1 MRTFTWLVG
10 GVLVT
15 AASAIGA
22 QPVPQ
27 SHEQH
32 QATGQHDV
40 SASSEKC
47 CCEEMMRKM
56 MMEMMQK
63 HQGKGMGMEMPKVA
77 PPPDKD
83 RAH

>member
-1 MRTFTWLVG
+1 MRLFTWLVG

-15 AASAIGA
+15 AASTAGA
-22 QPVPQ
+22 QSVPQ

-32 QATGQHDV
+32 QATDQHQV
-40 SASSEKC
+40 STSSEKC

-63 HQGKGMGMEMPKVA
+63 HQSMGAMPKDA
-77 PPPDKD
+77 PQPEKSP
-83 RAH
+83 AH